1 MTNKNYIIFISAII
15 LIIFSANS
23 SEAQVKKSVYSL
35 FGIGE
40 LTDNGYGVNKSL
52 GGTGIAFQSGRSVNY
67 MNPASYLGIAE
78 NSINIELGIYGLYNT
93 AKTSSV
99 IRSDADIN
107 LSYFASTFYL
117 ADRWALCL
125 GVTPYSS
132 VDYKIISSDQIEG
145 EFTSYEKVYM
155 GSGGLNRIFLGNS
168 FKLYKGLSFGFNASV
183 FFGKFS
189 QIETAVSSGSFN
201 GYTLTNQRIAYTF
214 YLDYGLQYTLIHNDF
229 SYTIGLIYGG
239 GRTLNTSDD
248 ADFEYESATVA
259 IDLDNHSLLKI
270 PRKFGVGFALNKGQ
284 NIRAGIDYEWRN
296 WADINFSD
304 QENIETR
311 NSQRYSIGLEYSPGK
326 RKNWFKNLL
335 YRIGANYKNSYLKI
349 KNIPIDSKSINM
361 GIGIPYGQ
369 TSIFNIAFEYGEEG
383 ILKKGL
389 IKNRYGELYLSF
401 SLHEILALKPQD
413 D

>member
-1 MTNKNYIIFISAII
+1 MTNKNYIIYISAII

-23 SEAQVKKSVYSL
+23 SKAQAIKSVYSL

-40 LTDNGYGVNKSL
+40 LTDNDYGINKSL

-67 MNPASYLGIAE
+67 LNPASYLGIAE

-93 AKTSSV
+93 AKTTSA
-99 IRSDADIN
+99 IQTDADLN
-107 LSYFASTFYL
+107 LSYFSSAFYL
-117 ADRWALCL
+117 ADWWALCL

-132 VDYKIISSDQIEG
+132 VDYKIISSDQIVG
-145 EFTSYEKVYM
+145 EFTSYEKIYM

-168 FKLYKGLSFGFNASV
+168 FKIYKGLSFGFNASV

-189 QIETAVSSGSFN
+189 QTETAVSSGSFD
-201 GYTLTNQRIAYTF
+201 GYALTNQRVASTF
-214 YLDYGLQYTLIHNDF
+214 YLDYGLQYRIIYNDF

-239 GRTLNTSDD
+239 GKTLNTSNE
-248 ADFEYESATVA
+248 ADFEYESTTVA
-259 IDLDNHSLLKI
+259 IDLDKQPFLKI
-270 PRKFGVGFALNKGQ
+270 PRKFGVGIALTNGQ
-284 NIRAGIDYEWRN
+284 KFRAGIDYEWRN

-304 QENIETR
+304 QNIDTR
-311 NSQRYSIGLEYSPGK
+311 NSQRYSIGFEYSPGQ
-326 RKNWFKNLL
+326 RKNWFKKLF

-349 KNIPIDSKSINM
+349 KNIPIDSKSIIT

-383 ILKKGL
+383 VMKKGL
-389 IKNRYGELYLSF
+389 IKNSYGEIYLSF
-401 SLHEILALKPQD
+401 SLHEILALKPQED
-413 D
+413 